1 MVRQQIGRYLADI
14 YQRLLKRY
22 GRQHWWPANEP
33 FEVMVGA
40 ILTQQASW
48 RNAAKAIDGLKTAG
62 MLSPAAIRRMPVSE
76 LALIIRSSGY
86 YNAKAKKL
94 KSLVGWLGSRYR
106 DNLDELFA
114 LDVPQMRREL
124 LAVHG
129 IGPETADSII
139 LYAAAKPVF
148 VVDAY
153 TRRIV
158 NRLGL
163 APADDSYAACQQ
175 LFMAHLPADAGLFN
189 EYHALLVQLAKDA
202 CRREPLCWRCCLN
215 DICRFVG

>member
-1 MVRQQIGRYLADI
+1 
-14 YQRLLKRY
+14 
-22 GRQHWWPANEP
+22 
-33 FEVMVGA
+33 MVGA
-40 ILTQQASW
+40 ILTQQVSW
-48 RNAAKAIDGLKTAG
+48 RNAARAISGLKAAG
-62 MLSPAAIRRMPVSE
+62 ALSPAAIRRMPVSE

-86 YNAKAKKL
+86 RNAKAKKL
-94 KSLVGWLGSRYR
+94 KSLACWLDSRYG

-129 IGPETADSII
+129 IGPETADSIM

-202 CRREPLCWRCCLN
+202 CRNRPLCQRCCLN
-215 DICRFVG
+215 SICHFSLLAQVVDSGEDTQRQG